1 MRLAALGLCLIIPS
15 VARADNTS
23 CVDVQFTPTDKL
35 QIVAWIETASG
46 QYVDTLYVTQQT
58 GSFGLG
64 NRPGRFD
71 FNSGPNWPYGRRITT
86 FPVWSH
92 RHGIQFPTVMFQ
104 SATDPD
110 PSYCF
115 ALTGTAYTLCA
126 ENNLSHDFMQSSR
139 ELHFCR
145 PLNYY
150 STAPNGQNGPS

>member
-1 MRLAALGLCLIIPS
+1 MRLALLLVPLALPAA
-15 VARADNTS
+15 ARADSTS

-35 QIVAWIETASG
+35 QIVAWVETASG
-46 QYVDTLYVTQQT
+46 QYVDTLYITQQT

-92 RHGIQFPTVMFQ
+92 HHGLQFPTVMFQ
-104 SATDPD
+104 SASSGDPD
-110 PSYCF
+110 YCF

-126 ENNLSHDFMQSSR
+126 E
-139 ELHFCR
+139 
-145 PLNYY
+145 
-150 STAPNGQNGPS
+150 